1 LKKLARGLVLFIGIV
16 VGGLAVIGAFQRPQ
30 TTLPVDARGKHVDVD
45 GTPIRYYQAGTGR
58 DVVLAHG
65 SPGSVEDWEPVFD
78 RLAQRFRVTAYDRH
92 GHGYSG
98 GASLPKTPS
107 ENARIARG
115 LLRALGLRDVI
126 FVGHSYGGITG
137 LALATADTPEVAAF
151 VFVGTRAY
159 PPVNVD
165 TIYRILD
172 VPLVGPG
179 FARMMAPFIGPGRV
193 ERGARLSFG
202 PNVGSMPPG
211 FVGTRA
217 PLWSRPTIA
226 AALAEERTT
235 LASALAAMGPRYPT
249 IRTPVAIV
257 CGDQDPPNTAQAK
270 RLAAEIP
277 GARLVMLADTGH
289 YVQFA
294 RPDELIALIDET
306 AARLR

>member
-1 LKKLARGLVLFIGIV
+1 LKKLAWGLVLFIGVV

-30 TTLPVDARGKHVDVD
+30 TTMPAGARGRHVDVD
-45 GTPIRYYQAGTGR
+45 GTPIRYHQAGTGR
-58 DVVLAHG
+58 DIVLAHG

-98 GASLPKTPS
+98 GAGRPNTPT
-107 ENARIARG
+107 ENARVALG
-115 LLRALGLRDVI
+115 LLRALGLRDVV

-137 LALATADTPEVAAF
+137 LALATGDAPEVAAF
-151 VFVGTRAY
+151 VFVSARAY
-159 PPVNVD
+159 PPINVD
-165 TIYRILD
+165 TIYSILD
-172 VPLVGPG
+172 LPLVGPG
-179 FARMMAPFIGPGRV
+179 FARVMAPFIGPGRV
-193 ERGARLSFG
+193 ETGARLSFG

-211 FVGTRA
+211 FVGARA

-235 LASALAAMGPRYPT
+235 LTAALTQMGARYAV
-249 IRTPVAIV
+249 IRKPVAIL
-257 CGDQDPPNTAQAK
+257 CGDQDPPNTEQAK

-277 GARLVMLADTGH
+277 GARLVMLPDTGH
-289 YVQFA
+289 YVQYA
-294 RPDELIALIDET
+294 RPDELVAVIDEA